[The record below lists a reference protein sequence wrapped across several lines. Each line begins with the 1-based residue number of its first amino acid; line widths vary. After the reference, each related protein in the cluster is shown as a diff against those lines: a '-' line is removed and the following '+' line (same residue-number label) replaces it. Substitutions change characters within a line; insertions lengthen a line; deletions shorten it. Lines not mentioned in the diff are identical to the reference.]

1 MKKSEYHESESLPM
15 LAELR
20 MSSAKAADRKWFFYI
35 GFEISSEVG
44 FWCVER
50 SCLVN
55 FGYDDENGTISL
67 AIISKTNSVKKIRK
81 NYLLSAR
88 NTL

>member
-1 MKKSEYHESESLPM
+1 M
-15 LAELR
+15 LTELR
-20 MSSAKAADRKWFFYI
+20 MSSVEAADRKLLFYI
-35 GFEISSEVG
+35 GVGISSEAG

-55 FGYDDENGTISL
+55 FGYDDENSTISL
-67 AIISKTNSVKKIRK
+67 AIISKTNLVKKIRK

-88 NTL
+88 NML

>member
-1 MKKSEYHESESLPM
+1 M

-20 MSSAKAADRKWFFYI
+20 MSSAKAADRKLLFYI
-35 GFEISSEVG
+35 GIGLSSEAG
-44 FWCVER
+44 FWRVER

-55 FGYDDENGTISL
+55 FRYDDENGTISPD
-67 AIISKTNSVKKIRK
+67 IISKMNSVKKIKK

-88 NTL
+88 NVL